1 MNRKKKINQTLQ
13 KRLKKQNAKLHPSNK
28 PRYISKAERAKLAAE
43 QANTDTATSDSSDI
57 CDNRADNPSPNDGA
71 LQQ

>member
-13 KRLKKQNAKLHPSNK
+13 KRLKKQHAKLHPSNK

-43 QANTDTATSDSSDI
+43 QEANTDFTTSDSNTDQPLQSD
-57 CDNRADNPSPNDGA
+57 DA
-71 LQQ
+71 LQ

>member
-13 KRLKKQNAKLHPSNK
+13 KRLKKQHAKLHPSNK

-43 QANTDTATSDSSDI
+43 QDANTDLAASDSNTAQPLQSD
-57 CDNRADNPSPNDGA
+57 GT
-71 LQQ
+71 LQ

>member
-13 KRLKKQNAKLHPSNK
+13 KHLKKKNAKLHGTNK
-28 PRYISKAERAKLAAE
+28 PRYISKAERAKLEAKQAALETVTTDAE
-43 QANTDTATSDSSDI
+43 QQ
-57 CDNRADNPSPNDGA
+57 ADNG